1 MASTADFLKAQS
13 NDYTQALTEIR
24 NGRKETHWIW
34 YIFPQLKALGRS
46 GTAKFYGLEDLAEA
60 KAYYDHPILG
70 ARLIEISHALLE
82 LDENDPTSVMGYP
95 DDLKLRSCMTLFS
108 QLPNADSVF
117 AAVLAKYFDGEGDPQ
132 TLTLLG

>member
-1 MASTADFLKAQS
+1 MASIADFLEAQS

-60 KAYYDHPILG
+60 QAYYDHPILG
-70 ARLIEISHALLE
+70 ARLIEISQTLLE

-108 QLPNADSVF
+108 QLPNADPVF
-117 AAVLAKYFDGEGDPQ
+117 AAVITKYFNGEGDPQ
-132 TLTLLG
+132 TLALLK